1 MYYNFNSKYDLG
13 EEYRQMKRLPQFV
26 NMTDNDIVEFYT
38 KMCHYEAWAWI
49 QAEKARMTQERD
61 ETLAWIEDKK
71 HISLLPALPKDEV
84 KIGFGWTICPS
95 WVDDHGFIKED
106 FAKGLRR
113 TIRLSLD
120 NKRKIYIH

>member
-1 MYYNFNSKYDLG
+1 MYYDYHSDL
-13 EEYRQMKRLPQFV
+13 EYVDIYQLQRLPQFV
-26 NMTDNDIVEFYT
+26 GMTD
-38 KMCHYEAWAWI
+38 YELRAFVQRLNKIEADNWARENRERL
-49 QAEKARMTQERD
+49 QSEREK
-61 ETLAWIEDKK
+61 TLAYIEEKK
-71 HISLLPALPKDEV
+71 HVAMLPALPKDEV